1 MRGSS
6 GGPFPETHVQK
17 PQGDPKGLMAHM
29 ASLCQELR
37 IALHCFR
44 EKGCG
49 WGSLLLVMSG
59 SEVLSLYWAGSR
71 GTAQKRGSRALCGF
85 LVSYFPRFNSSAR
98 GPDGNYY
105 RVRIPLSR
113 EGGKASKRLKIPS
126 ALVHLY
132 RRGAME
138 DLVAQEEAGRGR
150 CVILGRGRWG
160 FLIDPW
166 ELVEDFEETMDRFLL
181 ELDSNALLMQ
191 RCLRRFNH
199 LHG

>member
-1 MRGSS
+1 MRGFS
-6 GGPFPETHVQK
+6 GAPSPKTRVQK
-17 PQGDPKGLMAHM
+17 PQGDPKGLIAHM
-29 ASLCQELR
+29 TSLCQELT
-37 IALHCFR
+37 IALDCFR

-49 WGSLLLVMSG
+49 WGSLLLVMSA

-71 GTAQKRGSRALCGF
+71 GTAQKRGSKALYGF

-98 GPDGNYY
+98 GPDGNYH

-113 EGGKASKRLKIPS
+113 EEGKASKRLKIPS

-150 CVILGRGRWG
+150 CVIIGQGRWG
-160 FLIDPW
+160 FLIDPR
-166 ELVEDFEETMDRFLL
+166 ELVEDFKETMDRFLQ
-181 ELDSNALLMQ
+181 ELSSNAPLMQ